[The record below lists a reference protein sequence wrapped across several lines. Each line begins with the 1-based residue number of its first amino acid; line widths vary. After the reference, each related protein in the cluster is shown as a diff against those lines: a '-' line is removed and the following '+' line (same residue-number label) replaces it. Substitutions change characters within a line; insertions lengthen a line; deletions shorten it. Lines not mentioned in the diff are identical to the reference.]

1 MTTSTQQKMPA
12 QLGAYPKISDRD
24 ALAGTLAGLTA
35 VSVCG
40 ALTRAEQTRLQTLVR
55 AAGDGNGC
63 RLVFVASPSLEAPR
77 ETLLYPAHLTVRQ
90 TEKLLRQLYDADAL
104 ICGIL
109 PASLLA
115 E

>member
-12 QLGAYPKISDRD
+12 QLGSYPKISDRD

-40 ALTRAEQTRLQTLVR
+40 AFTREEKTRLQALVR
-55 AAGDGNGC
+55 GSGEEAGC
-63 RLVFVASPSLEAPR
+63 RLVFTASPSLEAPR
-77 ETLLYPAHLTVRQ
+77 ETLLYPAHLTGRQ

-109 PASLLA
+109 PPSLLA

>member
-12 QLGAYPKISDRD
+12 QLGAYPKITDRN
-24 ALAGTLAGLTA
+24 ALAGLTA

-40 ALTRAEQTRLQTLVR
+40 AFTREEQTRLQALVR
-55 AAGDGNGC
+55 AAGEGTGC

-77 ETLLYPAHLTVRQ
+77 ETLLYPAHLTGRQ

-109 PASLLA
+109 PPSLLA

>member
-1 MTTSTQQKMPA
+1 MEFAEYFPVWDQLTPPQQ
-12 QLGAYPKISDRD
+12 Q
-24 ALAGTLAGLTA
+24 ALA
-35 VSVCG
+35 
-40 ALTRAEQTRLQTLVR
+40 R
-55 AAGDGNGC
+55 AAGAGPSC

-77 ETLLYPAHLTVRQ
+77 ETLLYPTHLTGRQ

-109 PASLLA
+109 PPSLLG